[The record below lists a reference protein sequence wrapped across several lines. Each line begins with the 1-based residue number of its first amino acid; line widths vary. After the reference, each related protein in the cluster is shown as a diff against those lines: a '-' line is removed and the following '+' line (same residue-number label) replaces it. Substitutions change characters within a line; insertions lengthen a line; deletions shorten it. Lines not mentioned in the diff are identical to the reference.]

1 MTDYQNI
8 FLELLENLEL
18 DISNLYKLFA
28 EKFLAHK
35 QLWDELSND
44 EAQHAGYIKK
54 LASFIQQR
62 LVFLDEKTTKTL
74 TIKIVSDGVKSTH
87 QQTQNNKLTSINAL
101 AYSLSLE
108 DSILEKK
115 FYDYFTTHD
124 QSVAY
129 IINKIK
135 RETNQHYQKVKNAI
149 EEANKSR

>member
-1 MTDYQNI
+1 MTDYQNT

-28 EKFLAHK
+28 QKFPAHK
-35 QLWDELSND
+35 QLWDELSD
-44 EAQHAGYIKK
+44 EEVQHASYIKK
-54 LASFIQQR
+54 LTSFVQQG
-62 LVFLDEKTTKTL
+62 LVLLDAKTTKTI
-74 TIKIVSDGVKSTH
+74 TVKIVSDGIKSTY
-87 QQTQNNKLTSINAL
+87 QQAQDNKLTPINAL

-135 RETNQHYQKVKNAI
+135 RETNQHYQKVKIAL
-149 EEANKSR
+149 EEAKKSR

>member
-1 MTDYQNI
+1 MTDYQNT

-28 EKFLAHK
+28 QKFPAHK
-35 QLWDELSND
+35 QLWDELSD
-44 EAQHAGYIKK
+44 EEVQHASYIKK
-54 LASFIQQR
+54 LASFVQQG
-62 LVFLDEKTTKTL
+62 LVLLDAKTTKTI
-74 TIKIVSDGVKSTH
+74 TVKIVSDGIKSTH
-87 QQTQNNKLTSINAL
+87 QQTQDDKLTPINAL

-135 RETNQHYQKVKNAI
+135 RETNQHYQKVKIAL
-149 EEANKSR
+149 EEAKKSR

>member
-1 MTDYQNI
+1 MTDYQNT

-28 EKFLAHK
+28 QKFPAHK
-35 QLWDELSND
+35 QLWEELGDDEV
-44 EAQHAGYIKK
+44 QHASYIKK
-54 LASFIQQR
+54 LASFVQQR
-62 LVFLDEKTTKTL
+62 LVLLDEKTTKSL
-74 TIKIVSDGVKSTH
+74 TIKIVSDGIKSTY
-87 QQTQNNKLTSINAL
+87 QQTQDNKLTSVNAL

-124 QSVAY
+124 QGVAY

-135 RETNQHYQKVKNAI
+135 RETSQHYQKVKNAL
-149 EEANKSR
+149 EEEKKSR